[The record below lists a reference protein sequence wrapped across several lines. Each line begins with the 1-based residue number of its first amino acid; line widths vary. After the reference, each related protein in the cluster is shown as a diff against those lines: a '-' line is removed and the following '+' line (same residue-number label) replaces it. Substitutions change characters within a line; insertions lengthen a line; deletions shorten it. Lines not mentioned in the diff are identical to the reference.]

1 MTNMTKFAM
10 ISAALAATLF
20 AGSAYAAPAQKAVSY
35 ADLNLA
41 SAAGAKSL
49 ETRVRNAAKQ
59 VCGVG
64 TARDLSTIAATERCY
79 DAAVNEAS
87 RAASSDWTRACST
100 ASCGQDHIRQ

>member
-1 MTNMTKFAM
+1 MTNMTKFTM
-10 ISAALAATLF
+10 ISAAVAATLF
-20 AGSAYAAPAQKAVSY
+20 AGSAFAAPAQKAVSY

-49 ETRVRNAAKQ
+49 EARVRNAAKQ

-87 RAASSDWTRACST
+87 AKMQQVISARTGA
-100 ASCGQDHIRQ
+100 